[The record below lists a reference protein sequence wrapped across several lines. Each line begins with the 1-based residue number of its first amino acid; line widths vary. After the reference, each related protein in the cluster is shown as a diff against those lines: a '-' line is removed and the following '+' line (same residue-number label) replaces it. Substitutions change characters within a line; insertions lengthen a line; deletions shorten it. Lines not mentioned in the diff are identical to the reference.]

1 VQGEAGDLKKYHG
14 CRRRI
19 AGLPEHDENAVVR
32 LKNLRQSARPA
43 RL

>member
-1 VQGEAGDLKKYHG
+1 MPVQAEAGDLKKNHA

-32 LKNLRQSARPA
+32 LKNLHRT
-43 RL
+43 L